1 MNSFE
6 QMEAVIAQRPRRTAG
21 RLVHLA
27 ICLRRALTRFLRKV
41 GEECAETIIAAKNGD
56 KTELVGEINDVFYHM
71 MVMMNECGVTM
82 EDVCKEMDV
91 RAQKI
96 GNLKKFHV
104 SDHNT

>member
-1 MNSFE
+1 MKYDFAAIE
-6 QMEAVIAQRPRRTAG
+6 QKWQNKWRDEKT
-21 RLVHLA
+21 
-27 ICLRRALTRFLRKV
+27 F
-41 GEECAETIIAAKNGD
+41 AAKNGD
-56 KTELVGEINDVFYHM
+56 KEELVGEINDVFYHM

-82 EDVCKEMDV
+82 EDVCKEMDI